1 MERLGCVGE
10 VFAAVTAG
18 DQLNI
23 DLLDQHG
30 VRYVEVPNFPVSA
43 KFNAALELAGIADR
57 YMVLPSDDFIS
68 TEWAG
73 FAKEAGAAIEYI
85 AADRCA
91 LVDVI
96 SNSAKVLVNRPTG
109 TMSFGAGR
117 IFSRAV
123 VDALGGQVWSND
135 RNAGLD
141 TDSHGRIVG
150 AGFESVVHTCEKVP
164 ICDLKTGENIWAY
177 DVWKGKDIP
186 MSEATHMLTDEQAQ
200 CLSSLYAPP
209 RH

>member
-1 MERLGCVGE
+1 MERLGCVGD

-23 DLLDQHG
+23 DLLEQYG
-30 VRYVEVPNFPVSA
+30 VRYVQVPNFPVSA
-43 KFNAALELAGIADR
+43 KFNAALGICVEQER
-57 YMVLPSDDFIS
+57 FMVLPSDDLIS
-68 TEWAG
+68 KEWVEFFREG
-73 FAKEAGAAIEYI
+73 SCEY
-85 AADRCA
+85 ATPSHCA

-96 SNSAKVLVNRPTG
+96 NSRSKVLTNRPTG

-135 RNAGLD
+135 KNAGLD

-164 ICDLKTGENIWAY
+164 ICDLKTDENIWAY
-177 DVWKGKDIP
+177 SVWKGKDIP
-186 MSEATHMLTDEQAQ
+186 MNDALHMLTDEQAQ

>member
-10 VFAAVTAG
+10 VFAAVTTG

-23 DLLDQHG
+23 DLLDQYG
-30 VRYVEVPNFPVSA
+30 IRYVQVPNFPVSA
-43 KFNAALELAGIADR
+43 KFNAALTLAGSRDR
-57 YMVLPSDDFIS
+57 YMVLPSDDFAS
-68 TEWAG
+68 QEWVECFRDVRCDYMAP
-73 FAKEAGAAIEYI
+73 
-85 AADRCA
+85 DRCA

-96 SNSAKVLVNRPTG
+96 SGCSKVLTNRATG

-135 RNAGLD
+135 KNAGLD

-150 AGFESVVHTCEKVP
+150 AGFECVVHPCEKVP

-177 DVWKGKDIP
+177 SVWKGKDIP
-186 MSEATHMLTDEQAQ
+186 MSEALHMLTAEQAQ
-200 CLSSLYAPP
+200 CLSSLYAPHRP
-209 RH
+209 S

>member
-23 DLLDQHG
+23 DLLDQYG
-30 VRYVEVPNFPVSA
+30 VRYVQVPNFPVSA
-43 KFNAALELAGIADR
+43 KFNAALELAGAADR
-57 YMVLPSDDFIS
+57 HMVLPSDDFIS
-68 TEWAG
+68 AEWL
-73 FAKEAGAAIEYI
+73 AAFRGSSGDYV
-85 AADRCA
+85 APDRCA
-91 LVDVI
+91 LVDVV
-96 SNSAKVLVNRPTG
+96 SGRSKVLTNKPTG

-150 AGFESVVHTCEKVP
+150 AGFECVVHTCEKVP

-177 DVWKGKDIP
+177 SVWKGKDIP
-186 MSEATHMLTDEQAQ
+186 MNEALHMLTAEQAQ

-209 RH
+209 RPS

>member
-1 MERLGCVGE
+1 MERLGCIGE

-23 DLLDQHG
+23 NLLDQYG
-30 VRYVEVPNFPVSA
+30 VRYVQVPNFPVSA
-43 KFNAALELAGIADR
+43 KFNAAFGLAKPNVGR
-57 YMVLPSDDFIS
+57 YMVLPSDDIVS
-68 TEWAG
+68 PEWVRVLVEGQHDYTAP
-73 FAKEAGAAIEYI
+73 
-85 AADRCA
+85 DRCA

-96 SNSAKVLVNRPTG
+96 SGQSKVLTNRATG

-177 DVWKGKDIP
+177 NVWKGKDIP
-186 MSEATHMLTDEQAQ
+186 LEEATHMLTPEQAQ

-209 RH
+209 RPS

>member
-1 MERLGCVGE
+1 MERLGCIGE

-23 DLLDQHG
+23 NLLDQYG
-30 VRYVEVPNFPVSA
+30 VRYVQVPNFPVSA
-43 KFNAALELAGIADR
+43 KFNSALELAGVADR

-68 TEWAG
+68 AEWL
-73 FAKEAGAAIEYI
+73 AAFRDGSGYYV
-85 AADRCA
+85 APDRCA

-96 SNSAKVLVNRPTG
+96 SGQSKVLTNRATG

-150 AGFESVVHTCEKVP
+150 AGFESVVHPCEKVP

-177 DVWKGKDIP
+177 SVWKGKDIP
-186 MSEATHMLTDEQAQ
+186 MSEATHMLTAEQAQ
-200 CLSSLYAPP
+200 CLSSLCAPP